1 MHSRSHLQPATSC
14 SCRLHKLCCFLGDP
28 SGLRLSSQG
37 LQTSWKSGTAY
48 LTCVSESR
56 LQARWLSVRDVQP
69 RDRCIS
75 PERQVTGSGRAW
87 TLRPLHPHQGFLV
100 CILCLHFEEMPPSS
114 FSQPHEPPLTLDR
127 FLQPPRQWI
136 HKLVPSSADCGLP
149 AQPDC
154 PSLTVPTSLAQQY
167 HPSLIHSHV
176 LHKHGA
182 AAESSCVRWLPVIS
196 SIEVP

>member
-1 MHSRSHLQPATSC
+1 
-14 SCRLHKLCCFLGDP
+14 
-28 SGLRLSSQG
+28 LSSQG

-114 FSQPHEPPLTLDR
+114 FSQPHEPPLTLDL
-127 FLQPPRQWI
+127 FSNHHANGFTSSFPPPPI
-136 HKLVPSSADCGLP
+136 VA
-149 AQPDC
+149 C
-154 PSLTVPTSLAQQY
+154 PHNLTVL
-167 HPSLIHSHV
+167 
-176 LHKHGA
+176 
-182 AAESSCVRWLPVIS
+182 R
-196 SIEVP
+196 